1 MPEATRSP
9 AQHLLDRHQG
19 RRPLA
24 RAPPGLAGPDRR
36 QPARRRRQGARQL
49 RFVGLFPSAAYTTQ
63 RPSTSR
69 WCAAGSPRSIA
80 RSGVPAD
87 SHTGKELLD
96 VLETYPR
103 DELLQVGADE
113 LLPVALAVLHLQERR
128 QTRLFLRQDPTGRFW
143 SALVYLPRDR
153 YTTEV
158 RLAMQQLLLERLGG
172 TSVEY
177 TARSTESVLARLH
190 FVVRV
195 PVGRR
200 GAPQADGRRRRGA
213 AGRARRRR
221 PQLDRRPRRRAAR
234 PARRRGRAAA
244 RPGRRRLPGRP
255 TRRTSPPSRPS
266 TTSSGSTGSADGQ
279 LSLRLWTPDGRGAR
293 RAAAD
298 RLPGR
303 AAAAAVRGAAG
314 PAEHGRRRR
323 RRAALRD
330 RPDRRP
336 ADLDLRLRRGRA
348 AGRAAAAALAARAV
362 HRGGRPRSG
371 AARPRTTA
379 WARWCMLAGL
389 NWRQVTVVRAY
400 VQWLRQAGLPFGQD
414 YVEQTLAAHPDVVA
428 RLVALFETRFSPERS
443 RGRAGAAGGAG
454 RVAARVDRR
463 GRVAGRRPR
472 ADLAA
477 GRRHRHPADD
487 VLRRAARWRSSSTRP
502 PCPTCPSRGRPARC
516 GSARRGSWAS
526 TCASAPSPAA
536 GCAGPTAARTCAP
549 RCSAW
554 SRRRW

>member
-1 MPEATRSP
+1 M
-9 AQHLLDRHQG
+9 
-19 RRPLA
+19 
-24 RAPPGLAGPDRR
+24 
-36 QPARRRRQGARQL
+36 
-49 RFVGLFPSAAYTTQ
+49 
-63 RPSTSR
+63 
-69 WCAAGSPRSIA
+69 IA

-195 PVGRR
+195 PVGTR
-200 GAPQADGRRRRGA
+200 GRAEADGRRRRGA
-213 AGRARRRR
+213 AGRARRGR

-234 PARRRGRAAA
+234 PVRRRGRAAA
-244 RPGRRRLPGRP
+244 GPGRRRLPGRR
-255 TRRTSPPSRPS
+255 TRTTSPPSRPS
-266 TTSSGSTGSADGQ
+266 TTSPGSTGSAEGQ
-279 LSLRLWTPDGRGAR
+279 LSLRLWTPK
-293 RAAAD
+293 
-298 RLPGR
+298 
-303 AAAAAVRGAAG
+303 GAAPG
-314 PAEHGRRRR
+314 
-323 RRAALRD
+323 
-330 RPDRRP
+330 DRRLTIYRVGQRLLLSEVLP
-336 ADLDLRLRRGRA
+336 VLQNMGVDVVDERPYEIDRIGAPPDLDLRLRRRRP

-362 HRGGRPRSG
+362 HRGASAAVWRGEAEDDGLG
-371 AARPRTTA
+371 ALV
-379 WARWCMLAGL
+379 MLAGL
-389 NWRQVTVVRAY
+389 NWRQVTRRAR
-400 VQWLRQAGLPFGQD
+400 LRAVAAPGRAARSGSATSSRRWPPTRTSSPGWSRCSRPASPPSAAAAARGGRTTWSSRCARSIGE
-414 YVEQTLAAHPDVVA
+414 VESLDADRVLTSLLAAVTA
-428 RLVALFETRFSPERS
+428 TQRTTYY
-443 RGRAGAAGGAG
+443 AGG
-454 RVAARVDRR
+454 R
-463 GRVAGRRPR
+463 
-472 ADLAA
+472 
-477 GRRHRHPADD
+477 
-487 VLRRAARWRSSSTRP
+487 RWRSSSTRP

-516 GSARRGSWAS
+516 GSARRASWAS